1 MRKLLTS
8 GVVAALL
15 VLPAVGR
22 AQITL
27 GARLGFAPAMGDEDQ
42 GNRLGDTVASQVP
55 IQLDALYRIT
65 PDLAAGVYLSYGFGQ
80 LGSAV
85 SGECKSSGA
94 SCSVR
99 ITRAGVEGTYAFSG
113 ARLPLVPWAGIGI
126 GYEWQRLKGTFL
138 GIPAAVTASGLEF
151 VNLQVGGD
159 YRVGPQLA
167 FGPYLLFSVGQYS
180 SQDGNEIV
188 DKGIHEWL
196 HLGVRGTFEL

>member
-15 VLPAVGR
+15 VLPSAGR
-22 AQITL
+22 AQVTL
-27 GARLGFAPAMGDEDQ
+27 GARLGFAPALGDAEQ
-42 GNRLGDTVASQVP
+42 GSRLGETVASQVP
-55 IQLDALYRIT
+55 IQLDALYRFT
-65 PDLAAGVYLSYGFGQ
+65 PALAAGVYLSYGFGQ

-85 SGECKSSGA
+85 SNDCKSTGA

-99 ITRAGVEGTYAFSG
+99 ITRVGIEGTYAFPG
-113 ARLPLVPWAGIGI
+113 AELPLVPWAGLGV
-126 GYEWQRLKGTFL
+126 GYEWQRLKGEFL
-138 GIPAAVTASGLEF
+138 GVPGAVTSSGVEF
-151 VNLQVGGD
+151 VNLQLGGD

-167 FGPYLLFSVGQYS
+167 FGPYVLFSVGQYS

-196 HLGVRGTFEL
+196 QFGVRGTFDL